1 MNTKIVA
8 TLGPASDGP
17 DIIGGLMEAGVDV
30 FRLNAAHG
38 SPEDHRLRIQRV
50 RELSPDP
57 EVRPAILVDLQGPK
71 IRLGVFE
78 SGSATLATGS
88 DFVIT
93 TEPVLGT
100 AQRASTNYPGFARD
114 VRPGDHVLLADGSV
128 ELRVLETDGVA
139 VRCRVVSGGPVWDRK
154 GINVP
159 GVRLAVGSL
168 TDKDLKDLQLAV
180 SAGVDLVGLSFVR
193 TAEDVRALRRRMEA
207 LGARRPIVAKIEK
220 PEAWQN
226 LDAILEEADGL
237 MVARGD
243 LGVELALE
251 KVPFV
256 QKAVIQRA
264 RRLGRFVI
272 TATQMLE
279 SMVQNPFPTRAEV
292 SDVANAIYD
301 GSDAVMLSAET
312 SVGHYP
318 LEAARMMA
326 RIIAETES
334 TLGNWEPPG
343 SAPAP
348 VSDAPILADA
358 AIRVARCSSAAAVA
372 VFTVSGAT
380 ARLVAAHRP
389 RVPIYAFTPQAAV
402 ARQLTPVYGVE
413 PILTPPMT
421 STDQMVAYLDRALLE
436 RGASAGARVVF
447 VAGQPLG
454 RPGITNLLKLHV
466 IGS

>member
-8 TLGPASDGP
+8 TLGPASDSP
-17 DIIGGLMEAGVDV
+17 EIIRGLIEIGVDV

-38 SPEDHRLRIQRV
+38 SAEEHQLRIQRV
-50 RELSPDP
+50 RELSPEP
-57 EVRPAILVDLQGPK
+57 EVRPAILMDLQGPK
-71 IRLGVFE
+71 IRLGLFE
-78 SGSATLATGS
+78 SGSAMLVTGTE
-88 DFVIT
+88 FVIT

-100 AQRASTNYPGFARD
+100 AERASTNYPGFARD
-114 VRPGDHVLLADGSV
+114 VRPGDRVLLADGSI
-128 ELRVLETDGVA
+128 ELRVLETDGTN
-139 VRCRVVSGGPVWDRK
+139 VRCRVVSGGPVSDRK
-154 GINVP
+154 GINLP
-159 GVRLAVGSL
+159 GVPLAVGSL
-168 TDKDLKDLQLAV
+168 TEKDLRDLEMGV
-180 SAGVDLVGLSFVR
+180 RAGVDLIGLSFVR
-193 TAEDVRALRRRMEA
+193 AAADVVALRERMQA
-207 LGARRPIVAKIEK
+207 LGARLPIVAKIEK
-220 PEAWQN
+220 PEAWEN
-226 LDAILEEADGL
+226 LDAILEEADGV

-279 SMVQNPFPTRAEV
+279 SMVENPFPTRAEV

-312 SVGHYP
+312 SVGRYP

-326 RIIAETES
+326 RVVAETES
-334 TLGNWEPPG
+334 TMGDWQPPG
-343 SAPAP
+343 SPPAA

-358 AIRVARCSSAAAVA
+358 AIRVARCSSAAAIA

-389 RVPIYAFTPQAAV
+389 RAPVYAFTPRPAV
-402 ARQLTPVYGVE
+402 ARQLASLYGVR

-421 STDQMVAYLDRALLE
+421 STDQMVAYLDRVLLE
-436 RGASAGARVVF
+436 GRAPAGARVVF

-466 IGS
+466 LGG